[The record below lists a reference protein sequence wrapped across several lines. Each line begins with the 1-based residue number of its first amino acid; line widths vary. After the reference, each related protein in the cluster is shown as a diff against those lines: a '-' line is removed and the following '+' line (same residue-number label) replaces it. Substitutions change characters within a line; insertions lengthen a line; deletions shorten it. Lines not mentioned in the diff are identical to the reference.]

1 MLSTEPS
8 RRITAYST
16 TSPSTRSLTRVGGY
30 FGSTFFSG
38 TGPDKSPEAMRGP
51 SALPRSSE
59 KLRIQLPVALFKLG
73 MFTKSVYTFFDAKII
88 SGLAPGGNEAKSGG
102 PVRSATSSLSP
113 LGSGRVINLC
123 DGALILPAPRP
134 DVPGPPGVSPPL
146 ILLPTALSLPP
157 LPDSPVASE
166 LAP

>member
-59 KLRIQLPVALFKLG
+59 KLRIQLPVALLNWACLQRACTPFSTQKSFLAWRRAATRQNPADRCARPRLRSHLSDLG
-73 MFTKSVYTFFDAKII
+73 
-88 SGLAPGGNEAKSGG
+88 G
-102 PVRSATSSLSP
+102 
-113 LGSGRVINLC
+113 
-123 DGALILPAPRP
+123 
-134 DVPGPPGVSPPL
+134 
-146 ILLPTALSLPP
+146 
-157 LPDSPVASE
+157 
-166 LAP
+166 